1 MYGMIHKAI
10 AEMLDEQAP
19 PGLPDPVAKMK
30 EDRPD
35 LFFSPSMH
43 SDEITLEIMS
53 CAATTLGLPM
63 DEFMIRF
70 GEFWIRFADR
80 GTLGPLMQMA
90 GGSLAE
96 FIASLDRIHVAVRE
110 ALPSAL
116 LPKFRL
122 VEASGTELVFA
133 YVSQREGLEPFV
145 CGLFQGL
152 LLRFGHDGTVS
163 RVQREPDHEIW
174 FRVILD
180 RNKG

>member
-10 AEMLDEQAP
+10 AEMVYEQAP
-19 PGLPDPVAKMK
+19 EGLPDPVAKMK

-53 CAATTLGLPM
+53 CAAATLGLPM

-80 GTLGPLMQMA
+80 GPLGAVMQMS

-96 FIASLDRIHVAVRE
+96 FISGLDQIHVAVRE

-122 VEASGTELVFA
+122 VEASSTELVFA
-133 YVSQREGLEPFV
+133 YISQRAGLEPFV

-180 RNKG
+180 RSKC